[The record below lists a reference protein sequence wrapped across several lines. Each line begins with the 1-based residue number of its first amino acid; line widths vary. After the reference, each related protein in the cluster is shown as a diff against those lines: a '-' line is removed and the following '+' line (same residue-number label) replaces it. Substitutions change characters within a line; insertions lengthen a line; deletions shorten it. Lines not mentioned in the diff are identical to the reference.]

1 MPSWDRMVQ
10 FRNRYLMIAKN
21 DPLGSLLGDLPRI
34 AAYEVVALGYALLRE
49 RHLLRGYVEAARLLP
64 RMLRKR
70 AVLQRRR
77 RSRGVPPPPYGLEAP
92 A

>member
-1 MPSWDRMVQ
+1 MQ

-21 DPLGSLLGDLPRI
+21 DPLPALLRDLPRVLAYDL
-34 AAYEVVALGYALLRE
+34 AAFGFAVLRE
-49 RHLLRGYVEAARLLP
+49 RHLLAGYAQAARLLP

-70 AVLQRRR
+70 AELQRRR
-77 RSRGVPPPPYGLEAP
+77 RAKGAPAIPYGLEPP